1 MYACAYSSGWIL
13 GDIFLRTSGDSV
25 AQAALG
31 GGEVTIHG
39 GVQDPWGMLHWGM
52 WLVTVVGYGLE
63 LDLGIFEVFF
73 NVNDTVIL

>member
-39 GVQDPWGMLHWGM
+39 GVQDL
-52 WLVTVVGYGLE
+52 
-63 LDLGIFEVFF
+63 
-73 NVNDTVIL
+73 